1 MSYSSVKIQNI
12 YMFVGK
18 LDIFF
23 LISLSDITSINLVT
37 LILNN
42 IGQLMT
48 FNTDKDNNVRLEGP
62 NTHYH
67 SSSFQT
73 RCEAINNVCL
83 DIQNCC
89 YSVFIF

>member
-1 MSYSSVKIQNI
+1 MSYSRVKIQNT

-42 IGQLMT
+42 IGHC
-48 FNTDKDNNVRLEGP
+48 DV
-62 NTHYH
+62 
-67 SSSFQT
+67 S
-73 RCEAINNVCL
+73 
-83 DIQNCC
+83 
-89 YSVFIF
+89 